1 MNGDVLNVKLGVCDV
16 YIGGRHIGHTIGGV
30 EVVYSPEYHET
41 KVDKYTGVVERWLIG
56 ESLMAKVPMA
66 EATLT
71 NIREAITHGTNIGST
86 GVAIGSK
93 SGKRS
98 RTATETLR
106 LHPIANLDS
115 DKSDDVTIY
124 KAHVT
129 NDLSLKYSK
138 EGERIIEVEFSGIV
152 DESRTDGNMLGLIG
166 DSL

>member
-1 MNGDVLNVKLGVCDV
+1 MSDILNVPLGVCDV
-16 YIGGRHIGHTIGGV
+16 YVGGRHVGHTIGGV

-41 KVDKYTGVVERWLIG
+41 KVDAYSGVAERWLIG

-71 NIREAITHGTNIGST
+71 NIKEAITHATAGS
-86 GVAIGSK
+86 GYVSIGSK

-98 RTATETLR
+98 SPAAETVR
-106 LHPIANLDS
+106 LHPIANAGDDL
-115 DKSDDVTIY
+115 SDDVTIY

-129 NDLSLKYSK
+129 NEITLPFKND
-138 EGERIIEVEFSGIV
+138 GERIIEAEFSGLV
-152 DESRTDGNMLGLIG
+152 DESRTDGNLLGLIG